1 MAKLQDYQKR
11 FVAEYYQ
18 LEERVIK
25 LRSLIA
31 KAHAGEL
38 EFALICPIVLLTY
51 QLDFMTDYLKM
62 LIIRSF
68 KEQIEL
74 SYSDEIRDIYL
85 TAITDDQMKNYE

>member
-1 MAKLQDYQKR
+1 MAFLKDYQKE
-11 FVAEYYQ
+11 FITEYYQ

-25 LRSLIA
+25 LRTLIA
-31 KAHAGEL
+31 AYYTGEI
-38 EFALICPIVLLTY
+38 ESGPTCPIVLLTY

-74 SYSDEIRDIYL
+74 SYSDEIKDIYL
-85 TAITDDQMKNYE
+85 TAITDEQMKNYE